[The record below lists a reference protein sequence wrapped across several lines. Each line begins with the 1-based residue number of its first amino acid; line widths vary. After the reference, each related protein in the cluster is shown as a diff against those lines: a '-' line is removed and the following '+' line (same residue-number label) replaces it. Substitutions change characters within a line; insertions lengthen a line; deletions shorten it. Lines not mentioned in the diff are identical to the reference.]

1 MTVVYLDSVF
11 LLNGIMDYLMFLSA
25 ATLAGLPLRRGRYI
39 LAALLGGTYAA
50 AVFLPGLG
58 GLASLPAKAAAGIL
72 LGVTAFGG
80 EEHFGR
86 LMLLTFAAC
95 GKKDGN
101 QQAGGTTTSTTT
113 TSATEST
120 TTTTTQPTQEE
131 ETSQSLRTDI
141 VVEDDDVFND
151 VELPW

>member
-80 EEHFGR
+80 EERFGR
-86 LMLLTFAAC
+86 LMLLTFAVAC
-95 GKKDGN
+95 GM
-101 QQAGGTTTSTTT
+101 AGCILGFSLLADVHMPMIGGIFYTDVDASTLLL
-113 TSATEST
+113 AST
-120 TTTTTQPTQEE
+120 AVYLVLQVAF
-131 ETSQSLRTDI
+131 RA
-141 VVEDDDVFND
+141 
-151 VELPW
+151 LPFS